1 MDINK
6 MSANDRFE
14 AILNYAVNNRKAD
27 LVSLLQANGV
37 LIDSTTPD
45 EQLYTA
51 TAKAIKFSPTFKRA
65 FTYYMVDAI
74 KGGDFM
80 NFVGL
85 NPSEQAILGQDF
97 TGEVMSDGMDAFY
110 SMEGTAFNLGQ
121 GSGSS
126 VFGGSTST
134 PVRNPNQPLPIRTTP
149 SGAPSVTE
157 SSSSGSMGGGFFDKL
172 RNADT
177 ETINKWLGVGFNV
190 AQKVG
195 SFRRPRTGEG
205 IPTGGGSGQ
214 DAPTPYSW
222 WSSQSPM
229 AKAGIIGGGVLLIG
243 GIIFLARKK

>member
-85 NPSEQAILGQDF
+85 NPTQQAILGQDF

-110 SMEGTAFNLGQ
+110 SANGTPFLPTPT
-121 GSGSS
+121 GSPIG
-126 VFGGSTST
+126 FFPT
-134 PVRNPNQPLPIRTTP
+134 PT
-149 SGAPSVTE
+149 GAPLSTG
-157 SSSSGSMGGGFFDKL
+157 GSMGGGFFDKL

-214 DAPTPYSW
+214 DVPISW

>member
-65 FTYYMVDAI
+65 FTFYMVDAI

-97 TGEVMSDGMDAFY
+97 TGEVNSDGMDAFY
-110 SMEGTAFNLGQ
+110 SASGTPFLPTPT
-121 GSGSS
+121 GSPIGFFPTPTGAPLPTGGSS
-126 VFGGSTST
+126 
-134 PVRNPNQPLPIRTTP
+134 
-149 SGAPSVTE
+149 
-157 SSSSGSMGGGFFDKL
+157 GGGFWDKL
-172 RNADT
+172 KNADT

-195 SFRRPRTGEG
+195 SFKKGRGGESV
-205 IPTGGGSGQ
+205 PTGGGSGQ
-214 DAPTPYSW
+214 DLPISW

-229 AKAGIIGGGVLLIG
+229 AKAGIIGGGALLLG
-243 GIIFLARKK
+243 LVVFLARKK

>member
-6 MSANDRFE
+6 MNANDRFE

-37 LIDSTTPD
+37 LIDSNTPD
-45 EQLYTA
+45 EQLYYA
-51 TAKAIKFSPTFKRA
+51 TAKAIKYSPTFKRA
-65 FTYYMVDAI
+65 FTFYMVDAI

-85 NPSEQAILGQDF
+85 NPEEQAFLGQD
-97 TGEVMSDGMDAFY
+97 MA
-110 SMEGTAFNLGQ
+110 GTPFNLGQ

-126 VFGGSTST
+126 VFGGTSSSTIS
-134 PVRNPNQPLPIRTTP
+134 NPNQANVIRTTP
-149 SGAPSVTE
+149 SSAPSVTE
-157 SSSSGSMGGGFFDKL
+157 SSSSGSDEGGFFGRL
-172 RNADT
+172 RNANT
-177 ETINKWLGVGFNV
+177 ETINKWLNVGFNV

-195 SFRRPRTGEG
+195 SFRRPSGGEG

-214 DAPTPYSW
+214 ETPTPYSW
-222 WSSQSPM
+222 WSSQSAM
-229 AKAGIIGGGVLLIG
+229 TKAGIIGGGALLIG

>member
-14 AILNYAVNNRKAD
+14 AILNYAVNNRKED

-37 LIDSTTPD
+37 LIDSKTPD
-45 EQLYTA
+45 EQLYYA
-51 TAKAIKFSPTFKRA
+51 TAKAIKYSPTFKRA
-65 FTYYMVDAI
+65 FTFYMVDAI

-85 NPSEQAILGQDF
+85 NPEEQEFLGQD
-97 TGEVMSDGMDAFY
+97 MA
-110 SMEGTAFNLGQ
+110 GTPFSLGQ

-126 VFGGSTST
+126 VFGGTSSSTIS
-134 PVRNPNQPLPIRTTP
+134 NPNQANVIRTTP

-157 SSSSGSMGGGFFDKL
+157 SSSSGSDGGGFFGRL

-177 ETINKWLGVGFNV
+177 ETINKWLNVGFNV

-195 SFRRPRTGEG
+195 SFRRPSGGEG

-214 DAPTPYSW
+214 DVSVSW

-229 AKAGIIGGGVLLIG
+229 AKAGIIGGGALLLGLIV
-243 GIIFLARKK
+243 FVARKK

>member
-6 MSANDRFE
+6 MNANDRFE

-37 LIDSTTPD
+37 LIDSNTPD
-45 EQLYTA
+45 EQLYYA
-51 TAKAIKFSPTFKRA
+51 TAKAIKYSPTFKKA
-65 FTYYMVDAI
+65 FTFYMVDAI
-74 KGGDFM
+74 KGGDFL

-85 NPSEQAILGQDF
+85 NPEEQAFLGQD
-97 TGEVMSDGMDAFY
+97 MA
-110 SMEGTAFNLGQ
+110 GTPFNLGQ

-126 VFGGSTST
+126 VFGGTSSSTIS
-134 PVRNPNQPLPIRTTP
+134 NPNQANVIRTTP

-157 SSSSGSMGGGFFDKL
+157 SSSSGSSGGGFWDRL

-177 ETINKWLGVGFNV
+177 ETINKWLGIGFNV

-195 SFRRPRTGEG
+195 SFKRPSGGEG

-214 DAPTPYSW
+214 DTNISW

-229 AKAGIIGGGVLLIG
+229 AKAGIIGGGALLIVG
-243 GIIFLARKK
+243 VIFLARKK